1 MCTPTMCLHHLKDF
15 TSFDEKFL
23 QSLGRWSQKMLLAVE
38 RRIPQKDKLS
48 IQEYRVTLPG
58 LLEESQGNSLVEWS
72 DKQFSLYI
80 LIQIPTSSPY
90 S

>member
-1 MCTPTMCLHHLKDF
+1 
-15 TSFDEKFL
+15 
-23 QSLGRWSQKMLLAVE
+23 MLVAVE

-48 IQEYRVTLPG
+48 IQEYRVTLSG

-72 DKQFSLYI
+72 DKQFSIYI
-80 LIQIPTSSPY
+80 LIQTPTSSPY